1 MFLCTVALDNLIS
14 DDDFDDPNEEGQGQD
29 DNDAAVLTVND
40 SNINASAALASGGND
55 GGFEEWANDPGR
67 GERINR
73 RQQALR
79 QAPPS
84 AAAAAAS
91 PSATDTPG
99 RGNIQAHTT
108 DDEESKLRN

>member
-1 MFLCTVALDNLIS
+1 VFLFTVALDNLIS

-29 DNDAAVLTVND
+29 DSDAAVLTVND
-40 SNINASAALASGGND
+40 TNINASAALASGDND

-79 QAPPS
+79 QTPPS
-84 AAAAAAS
+84 AAS
-91 PSATDTPG
+91 PSATYTPR
-99 RGNIQAHTT
+99 RGNTQAHTT
-108 DDEESKLRN
+108 DDGESKSCN